1 MDRQHFYQ
9 IPTPLDRHPYLQ
21 WHVDPRLRR
30 YIYQRIP
37 DRLIASQVL
46 EVAQILVVELRQ
58 IPTLD
63 LPSYTPTQR
72 CLSGC
77 ITALLAQT
85 LFLSRGIGSKVHSQI
100 RRQIF
105 EPLKL
110 HCQEVELPDIY
121 QTGLM
126 VICHPAQFLRNF
138 QPDRLDWYQSFT
150 TYSYY
155 KFRQSLIDR
164 LRTLP
169 NATDFKRTNLGLL
182 YRASIETALR
192 EHERDGARF
201 EGLLLLHQC
210 FREAV
215 IAKQFVTNNPQP
227 SHYDA
232 LLARYRSHP
241 ASGQLEIGDRAMAIE
256 LLQYLGNILRN
267 YKQIGTYSLDTPVG
281 EPDSGTTFGDLQAAP
296 PEIGTI
302 EDRET
307 RARAIQLVDRQ
318 PPNAVLLLVY
328 GLELTQTEAGIE
340 LDLNQATI
348 GRQTKRAIAN
358 LAREL
363 LGETHAVDVGGASP
377 EEIRSEA
384 CRQAET
390 APFGKA
396 SPTARFY
403 PLYLDRPPV
412 ESERELS
419 AEVLAKYIDY
429 LTWVCEDYYPI
440 RLAEMLTEI
449 IEDPQS
455 ESSIVDVFSDRVAT
469 RWQFKFKPDGAG
481 LTKIAALSQQHH
493 QPGKCDRTAKS
504 IASK

>member
-9 IPTPLDRHPYLQ
+9 IPTPIDRHPYLQ

-37 DRLIASQVL
+37 DDLAGSQV
-46 EVAQILVVELRQ
+46 VGIAQILVVELCELSS
-58 IPTLD
+58 LD
-63 LPSYTPTQR
+63 LPSYTPAQR

-105 EPLKL
+105 EPLKF
-110 HCQEVELPDIY
+110 HCQEVELSDIY
-121 QTGLM
+121 QTGSI

-182 YRASIETALR
+182 YRSSIEAALR
-192 EHERDGARF
+192 EHEREGSRF

-215 IAKQFVTNNPQP
+215 IAKQFVTNNPQLN
-227 SHYDA
+227 HYDA
-232 LLARYRSHP
+232 LLARYRSQP
-241 ASGQLEIGDRAMAIE
+241 ASVQLAIVDRAMAIE

-267 YKQIGTYSLDTPVG
+267 YKQIGTYSLDIPVG
-281 EPDSGTTFGDLQAAP
+281 EPDSGTNFGDLQAAP
-296 PEIGTI
+296 QVSGTS
-302 EDRET
+302 EDCET
-307 RARAIQLVDRQ
+307 RERAIQLFDRQ
-318 PPNAVLLLVY
+318 PPNCIFLLVF
-328 GLELTQTEAGIE
+328 GLDLDQTEAGIE
-340 LDLNQATI
+340 LGVHQTTI
-348 GRQTKRAIAN
+348 GRQSKREISK
-358 LAREL
+358 LAQEF
-363 LGETHAVDVGGASP
+363 H
-377 EEIRSEA
+377 
-384 CRQAET
+384 
-390 APFGKA
+390 
-396 SPTARFY
+396 
-403 PLYLDRPPV
+403 LDRTPV

-419 AEVLAKYIDY
+419 AEILAKYINY
-429 LTWVCEDYYPI
+429 LTWVCENYYPTL
-440 RLAEMLTEI
+440 LADLLAEI
-449 IEDPQS
+449 IEEDRI
-455 ESSIVDVFSDRVAT
+455 ESRIMSVFIDRIET
-469 RWQFKFKPDGAG
+469 QWQFKFKPDGVG
-481 LTKIAALSQQHH
+481 LQKIAAFIQQH
-493 QPGKCDRTAKS
+493 QQIGK
-504 IASK
+504 

>member
-21 WHVDPRLRR
+21 WQIDPRLRR
-30 YIYQRIP
+30 YICQRIP
-37 DRLIASQVL
+37 DDLGGAQVVG
-46 EVAQILVVELRQ
+46 VAQVLVVELSQ
-58 IPTLD
+58 IATLD
-63 LPSYTPTQR
+63 LPSYTPTQK

-85 LFLSRGIGSKVHSQI
+85 LFVSRAIGGKVHSQI

-110 HCQEVELPDIY
+110 HAQEVELPDIY

-126 VICHPAQFLRNF
+126 IICHPAQFLKNF
-138 QPDRLDWYQSFT
+138 QPDRLDWYQSFA

-182 YRASIETALR
+182 YRSSIEAALR
-192 EHERDGARF
+192 EHEREGARF
-201 EGLLLLHQC
+201 AGLLLLHQC

-232 LLARYRSHP
+232 LLARYRSHS
-241 ASGQLEIGDRAMAIE
+241 ASGKLEIVDRAMAIE

-267 YKQIGTYSLDTPVG
+267 YRQVGTYSLDTPIG

-296 PEIGTI
+296 PASETI

-307 RARAIQLVDRQ
+307 RARAIQLFDRQ

-340 LDLNQATI
+340 LDVNQATI
-348 GRQTKRAIAN
+348 GRQTKRAIAK
-358 LAREL
+358 LAQEF
-363 LGETHAVDVGGASP
+363 H
-377 EEIRSEA
+377 
-384 CRQAET
+384 
-390 APFGKA
+390 
-396 SPTARFY
+396 
-403 PLYLDRPPV
+403 LDRSPV

-419 AEVLAKYIDY
+419 AEILAKYIDY
-429 LTWVCEDYYPI
+429 LTWVCKDYYPI
-440 RLAEMLTEI
+440 LLADLLAEI
-449 IEDPQS
+449 IADNQS
-455 ESSIVDVFSDRVAT
+455 ESIVVDVFRDRIET
-469 RWQFKFKPDGAG
+469 QWQFKFKPDGVG
-481 LTKIAALSQQHH
+481 LTKIAAFVQQ
-493 QPGKCDRTAKS
+493 QIGK
-504 IASK
+504 

>member
-21 WHVDPRLRR
+21 WHVEPRLRR

-37 DRLIASQVL
+37 DDLVASQVL
-46 EVAQILVVELRQ
+46 AVAQILVMELRQ

-138 QPDRLDWYQSFT
+138 QPDRLDWDRSFT

-155 KFRQSLIDR
+155 KFRQATIDR

-215 IAKQFVTNNPQP
+215 IAKQFVTNSPQP

-241 ASGQLEIGDRAMAIE
+241 ASGQLEIGDRAMAID
-256 LLQYLGNILRN
+256 LLQYLGTILRN
-267 YKQIGTYSLDTPVG
+267 YKQIGTYSLDTPIG

-302 EDRET
+302 EDRQT
-307 RARAIQLVDRQ
+307 RARAIQLLDRQ

-348 GRQTKRAIAN
+348 GRQTKRSIAK
-358 LAREL
+358 LAQE
-363 LGETHAVDVGGASP
+363 
-377 EEIRSEA
+377 
-384 CRQAET
+384 
-390 APFGKA
+390 F
-396 SPTARFY
+396 
-403 PLYLDRPPV
+403 YLDCPPV
-412 ESERELS
+412 ESAQDSWVAPMAGEPSRGDSALS

-440 RLAEMLTEI
+440 LLADLLTEI
-449 IEDPQS
+449 IADNQI

-481 LTKIAALSQQHH
+481 LQKIAAFSQQHQ
-493 QPGKCDRTAKS
+493 QPGKCEQTAKS
-504 IASK
+504 LSIGQL

>member
-9 IPTPLDRHPYLQ
+9 IPTSLDRHPYLQ

-155 KFRQSLIDR
+155 KFRQATIDR

-232 LLARYRSHP
+232 LLSRYRSHP
-241 ASGQLEIGDRAMAIE
+241 ASGQLEIVDRAMAIE
-256 LLQYLGNILRN
+256 LLQYLGTILRN

-281 EPDSGTTFGDLQAAP
+281 EPDGGTTFGDLQAAP

-302 EDRET
+302 ENTET
-307 RARAIQLVDRQ
+307 RERAIQLVDRQ
-318 PPNAVLLLVY
+318 PPNAVLMLVY

-348 GRQTKRAIAN
+348 GRQTKRSIAK
-358 LAREL
+358 LAQE
-363 LGETHAVDVGGASP
+363 
-377 EEIRSEA
+377 
-384 CRQAET
+384 
-390 APFGKA
+390 F
-396 SPTARFY
+396 
-403 PLYLDRPPV
+403 YLDRPPI
-412 ESERELS
+412 ESAQDAWIAPMPGEPSRGDSALS

-440 RLAEMLTEI
+440 LLAEMLTEI
-449 IEDPQS
+449 IEDPQIG
-455 ESSIVDVFSDRVAT
+455 SSIVDVFSDRVAT

-481 LTKIAALSQQHH
+481 LQKIAASIQQHH
-493 QPGKCDRTAKS
+493 QQDKCDLTAKS